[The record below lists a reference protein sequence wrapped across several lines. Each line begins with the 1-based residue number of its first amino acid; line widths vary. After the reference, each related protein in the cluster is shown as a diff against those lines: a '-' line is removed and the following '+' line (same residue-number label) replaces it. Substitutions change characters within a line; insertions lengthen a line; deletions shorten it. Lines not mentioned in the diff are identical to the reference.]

1 MKTNFYLLLI
11 LLLSFSVANAQ
22 STTTSNKAEVKI
34 TVSETENVNN
44 NDVEIIETLELK
56 EIIARTS
63 DIRSFLNRERKVE
76 NIKLVFPKINKAR
89 KA

>member
-1 MKTNFYLLLI
+1 MKTRFYILI
-11 LLLSFSVANAQ
+11 VLLLSFTLANAQ
-22 STTTSNKAEVKI
+22 SETPIVKEEVKTI
-34 TVSETENVNN
+34 VSQAETNNETV
-44 NDVEIIETLELK
+44 IIDSLDLK
-56 EIIARTS
+56 EVIARTS

>member
-22 STTTSNKAEVKI
+22 STALGNKAVVKI
-34 TVSETENVNN
+34 TVSETEIVS
-44 NDVEIIETLELK
+44 NDDEEIIEVSELK
-56 EIIARTS
+56 EVIARTS

>member
-1 MKTNFYLLLI
+1 MKTRFYILI
-11 LLLSFSVANAQ
+11 VLLLSFTLGNAQ
-22 STTTSNKAEVKI
+22 SEAPIVKEEVKTI
-34 TVSETENVNN
+34 VSQTEI
-44 NDVEIIETLELK
+44 NDDAVIIDSLELK
-56 EIIARTS
+56 EVIARTS

>member
-22 STTTSNKAEVKI
+22 STTPSNKVEVKI
-34 TVSETENVNN
+34 AVSETENVNN
-44 NDVEIIETLELK
+44 SDVEIIETLELK